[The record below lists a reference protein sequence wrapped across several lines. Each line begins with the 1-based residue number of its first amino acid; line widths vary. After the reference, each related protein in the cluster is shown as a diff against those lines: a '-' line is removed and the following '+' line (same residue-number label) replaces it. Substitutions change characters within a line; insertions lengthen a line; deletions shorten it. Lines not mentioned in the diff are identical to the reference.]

1 MEKIEK
7 AAIACENVLDGIENN
22 TISTSSA
29 LLQCLKIARLLGDQD
44 AIIWLQY
51 EYGGYPRA
59 EDDHIEH
66 SAWQVAYNN
75 GRGYSQEGKQYIF
88 TELASELEEKIQT
101 QRNTQN
107 PHPVPGSLFP
117 EGWRQY
123 C

>member
-101 QRNTQN
+101 QRNAINNFSTQGAS
-107 PHPVPGSLFP
+107 VSG
-117 EGWRQY
+117 EG
-123 C
+123 